1 MEVNDFYNENFKPL
15 ENKRSR
21 RTLKDG
27 RNIHVRGLVEL
38 ILFKWHYAQ
47 SRLVEFKCKFKFK
60 FKFNAIPI
68 KFLMTFFTKM

>member
-27 RNIHVRGLVEL
+27 RNIHVRGLIEL

-47 SRLVEFKCKFKFK
+47 SQLVEFKCK

-68 KFLMTFFTKM
+68 KFLMTFFTKI